1 MRLGL
6 IVNPIAGLGGAAGL
20 KGTDGAGIPAQAL
33 ARGAEPVAGKRAAE
47 ALRLAAA
54 ESAVPLEILTVDGEM
69 GADAVRAAGI
79 EPQRLPLRP
88 GVPTGASDTVEATR
102 ALMDAPVD
110 LIVFA
115 GGDGTARDVVSVT
128 GERLPVLGIP
138 TGVKMH
144 SAVYATSPASA
155 GRLIAAIASGAQ
167 SRIAFAP
174 REVMDI
180 DEAALRAGTLSAS
193 LHGYALVPVER
204 RLMQPA
210 KGAAPRSDDARVEAA
225 AVAVARALAPDIAT
239 VIGPGRTAKRVL
251 AALGLTSASVLGVDV
266 VRGGALVGTDL
277 SRRQL
282 LSAVGN
288 GPVAVVVGV
297 VGGQGFL
304 FGRGNQQIGPE
315 IIRRA
320 GRDGITVLAGRGKL
334 AGLPRP
340 ELLVDSGDPE
350 VDALLAGYVRVVT
363 GPGETLVMRI
373 VPASRIAAVK
383 IL

>member
-20 KGTDGAGIPAQAL
+20 KGTDGAETPARAR
-33 ARGAEPVAGKRAAE
+33 ARGAEPVAGHRAHE

-54 ESAVPLEILTVDGEM
+54 ESTAPLDLLTVDGDM
-69 GADAVRAAGI
+69 GASAARAAGLDP
-79 EPQRLPLRP
+79 ELLSLRP
-88 GVPTGASDTVEATR
+88 GAPTTGADTVNAAR
-102 ALMDAPVD
+102 ALVDARVD

-128 GERLPVLGIP
+128 GERVPVLGIP

-144 SAVYATSPASA
+144 SAVFASSPANA
-155 GRLIAAIASGAQ
+155 GRLLAAIASGAD

-180 DEAALRAGTLSAS
+180 DETALREGVLSAS
-193 LHGYALVPVER
+193 LYGYGLVPVER
-204 RLMQPA
+204 RMMQPA
-210 KGAAPRSDDARVEAA
+210 KGAGPRSDDAAVEAA
-225 AVAVARALAPDIAT
+225 ARAVARAIAPGTAT
-239 VIGPGRTAKRVL
+239 VIGPGRTAKGVL
-251 AALGLTSASVLGVDV
+251 AALGLQPASLLGVDV
-266 VRGGALVGTDL
+266 VRDGGLIGSDL
-277 SRRQL
+277 SRQEIAE
-282 LSAVGN
+282 AVGA

-304 FGRGNQQIGPE
+304 FGRGNQQIGPD
-315 IIRRA
+315 IIRLA

-334 AGLPRP
+334 AALARP
-340 ELLVDSGDPE
+340 ELLVDSGDAA
-350 VDALLAGYVRVVT
+350 VDAMLTGYMRVVT
-363 GPGETLVMRI
+363 GPGETLVMR
-373 VPASRIAAVK
+373 VTAASQIDPLK